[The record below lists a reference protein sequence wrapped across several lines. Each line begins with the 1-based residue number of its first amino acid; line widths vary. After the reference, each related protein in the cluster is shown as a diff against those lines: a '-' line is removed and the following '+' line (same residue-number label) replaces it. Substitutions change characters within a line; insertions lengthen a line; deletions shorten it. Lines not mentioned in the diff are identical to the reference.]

1 MKKIIVVFAVL
12 FSFTA
17 APVAAHEGHSHA
29 PKAGSACTMTGATM
43 VEKKLTYVCLP
54 SKKWTK
60 GLKKSKSALTTKD
73 MWAKAADSGM
83 TAAFGMITN
92 PTNKDIRIIAARS
105 PQYAGMMQLH
115 QVIMDSATDKMVMQE
130 KMGGFLV
137 PANETIMLKPGGD
150 HIMFMSL
157 KKPITAGMEIPVT
170 LIGSKG
176 EQLRFKA
183 LAKVFAGANE
193 DYDHSGM

>member
-1 MKKIIVVFAVL
+1 MKKIIVALAVL
-12 FSFTA
+12 ISFIA

-29 PKAGSACTMTGATM
+29 PKAGSACTMSGATM
-43 VEKKLTYVCLP
+43 VEKNLTYVCLP

-60 GLKKSKSALTTKD
+60 GLKKSKAALTTKD
-73 MWAKAADSGM
+73 MWAKAVDSGM

-105 PQYAGMMQLH
+105 PQYAGMLQLH
-115 QVIMDSATDKMVMQE
+115 QVVMDSATDTMVMQE

-157 KKPITAGMEIPVT
+157 KKPITAGTEIPVT

-176 EQLRFKA
+176 EQLQFKA